1 MRRTSIFIATLGF
14 ALLSLPA
21 QALTLSLLA
30 DPAEVQSGGPVSIDI
45 VATDL
50 GDGEFV
56 SAYEFSISFDPLEL
70 AFVADSFAVG
80 SALGSSLDATLTSLQ
95 PGAEVVLGSFD
106 LDASPL

>member
-30 DPAEVQSGGPVSIDI
+30 DPAAVQSGGTVSIDI
-45 VATDL
+45 VTTDL

-56 SAYEFSISFDPLEL
+56 SAYEFSISC
-70 AFVADSFAVG
+70 SM
-80 SALGSSLDATLTSLQ
+80 LTSLQ

-106 LDASPL
+106 LIASPL